1 MNSSG
6 AAHRRMCGRS
16 VPGIPI
22 LHQLPD
28 TLAARPFRFFAL
40 VLKDMLDS
48 TSTILE
54 LLRSGD
60 ATAREIT
67 EQALRAIAAT
77 QPTINAYTHVA
88 YDAAIGAAD
97 AVDADRKAGR
107 TLPPLAGLP
116 VAIKDVLCTSN
127 MPTTCSSK
135 MLRNF
140 TPPYDATVVSKLRRA
155 GAIVIGKTNMDEF
168 AMGASTETSAMGVT
182 RNPWDEQR
190 TPGGSSG
197 GAAAAVASGTVPL
210 SIGTDT
216 GGSIRQPAAF
226 CGITGLK
233 PTYGRCSRL
242 GLVAFASSLDQ
253 AGPLGWSVEDV
264 AIGLQAMAGYD
275 PADSTSV
282 DQAVPDLQTAVATRD
297 LKGVRIGVL
306 RDSIDQDGVA
316 PAVRKA
322 VADAENV
329 FIDLGAEIVEVSLH
343 HSPYWVPTYY
353 VIAPC
358 EASSNLSRFDGA
370 HYGYRHPAKNGDEA
384 VDESLVK
391 TQPLEAMYR
400 ASRAAGFGSEVK
412 RRIMVG
418 TYALSEGY
426 YDAYYNQALK
436 VRRLIRG
443 DYDGAF
449 ERVDMLLG
457 PVTPS
462 PAFGLGENID
472 DPIAMYLCDLFTVGA
487 NLAGVPAIS
496 LPAGLDDDGLPVGIQ
511 LQAPV
516 MQESSLI
523 AAGAAFQSV
532 TKYHQMRPSGFVAS

>member
-1 MNSSG
+1 
-6 AAHRRMCGRS
+6 
-16 VPGIPI
+16 
-22 LHQLPD
+22 
-28 TLAARPFRFFAL
+28 
-40 VLKDMLDS
+40 MLDS

-60 ATAREIT
+60 ATAREVT
-67 EQALRAIAAT
+67 ETALRAIGAI
-77 QPTINAYTHVA
+77 QPSINAYTHVA
-88 YDAAIGAAD
+88 SSSALQAAD
-97 AVDADRKAGR
+97 AIDADRKAGR
-107 TLPPLAGLP
+107 PLPPLAGLP
-116 VAIKDVLCTSN
+116 VAIKDVLCTSD
-127 MPTTCSSK
+127 MPTTCSSN

-140 TPPYDATVVSKLRRA
+140 TPPYDATVVTKLKQA

-182 RNPWDEQR
+182 RNPWDEDC

-197 GAAAAVASGTVPL
+197 GAAAAVAAGTVPL

-233 PTYGRCSRL
+233 PTYGRCSRY
-242 GLVAFASSLDQ
+242 GLIAFASSLDQ
-253 AGPLGWSVEDV
+253 AGPMGWSVEDV

-282 DQAVPDLQTAVATRD
+282 EHEVPDYQAGMAASNM
-297 LKGVRIGVL
+297 KGMRIGVL

-316 PAVRKA
+316 DSMRLA
-322 VADAENV
+322 VAEAERV
-329 FIDLGAEIVEVSLH
+329 FKDLGAEIVEISLQ

-370 HYGYRHPAKNGDEA
+370 HYGYRHDTSNDSAGKAE
-384 VDESLVK
+384 
-391 TQPLEAMYR
+391 PLEAMYR

-436 VRRLIRG
+436 VRRLISG
-443 DYDGAF
+443 DYDTAF
-449 ERVDMLLG
+449 EQVDLLLG

-462 PAFGLGENID
+462 PAFRLGENID

-496 LPAGLDDDGLPVGIQ
+496 LPAGLDTEGLPVGIQ
-511 LQAPV
+511 LQAAV
-516 MQESSLI
+516 MREDRLL
-523 AAGAAFQSV
+523 AAGAAFQSA
-532 TKYHQMRPSGFVAS
+532 TEHHRLRPRGFIA

>member
-1 MNSSG
+1 
-6 AAHRRMCGRS
+6 
-16 VPGIPI
+16 
-22 LHQLPD
+22 
-28 TLAARPFRFFAL
+28 
-40 VLKDMLDS
+40 MLDS

-60 ATAREIT
+60 ATAREVT
-67 EQALRAIAAT
+67 ELTLRAIGAT

-88 YDAAIGAAD
+88 CDAALQAAES
-97 AVDADRKAGR
+97 VDTDRRAGR
-107 TLPPLAGLP
+107 PLPPLAGLP
-116 VAIKDVLCTSN
+116 VAIKDVLCTSD
-127 MPTTCSSK
+127 MPTTCSSN

-168 AMGASTETSAMGVT
+168 AMGASTETSAMGMT
-182 RNPWDEQR
+182 RNPWDEHR

-253 AGPLGWSVEDV
+253 AGPLGWSVADV
-264 AIGLQAMAGYD
+264 AVGLQAMAGYD

-282 DQAVPDLQTAVATRD
+282 DHEVPDYQAAVAARN
-297 LKGVRIGVL
+297 LKGVRIGVM

-316 PAVRKA
+316 ASVRQA
-322 VADAENV
+322 VANAEKV
-329 FIDLGAEIVEVSLH
+329 FSDLGADIVEISLP

-370 HYGYRHPAKNGDEA
+370 HYGYRHFGKNADA
-384 VDESLVK
+384 TDDSLSK
-391 TQPLEAMYR
+391 TEPLEAMYR
-400 ASRAAGFGSEVK
+400 ASRAGGFGSEVK
-412 RRIMVG
+412 RRILVG

-443 DYDGAF
+443 DYDVAF
-449 ERVDMLLG
+449 ENVDVLLG

-516 MQESSLI
+516 MQETRLL
-523 AAGAAFQSV
+523 AAGAAFQSA
-532 TKYHQMRPSGFVAS
+532 TPHHQMRPSGFVSSW

>member
-1 MNSSG
+1 
-6 AAHRRMCGRS
+6 
-16 VPGIPI
+16 
-22 LHQLPD
+22 
-28 TLAARPFRFFAL
+28 
-40 VLKDMLDS
+40 MLDS
-48 TSTILE
+48 ANSILTA
-54 LLRSGD
+54 LQAGD
-60 ATAREIT
+60 TTAREVV
-67 EQALRAIAAT
+67 EQSLAAIESS
-77 QPTINAYTHVA
+77 QSTINAFTHVA
-88 YDAAIGAAD
+88 RDAAMAA
-97 AVDADRKAGR
+97 AEQVDADRKAGK
-107 TLPPLAGLP
+107 PIGPLAGLP
-116 VAIKDVLCTSN
+116 VAVKDVLCTSN
-127 MPTTCSSK
+127 MPTTCSSE
-135 MLRNF
+135 MLRGF
-140 TPPYDATVVSKLRRA
+140 VPPYDATVVANLKAA

-182 RNPWDEQR
+182 RNPWDTKC

-197 GAAAAVASGTVPL
+197 GAAASVASGTVPL

-233 PTYGRCSRL
+233 PTYGRCSRY

-253 AGPLGWSVEDV
+253 AGPMGWSVEDV
-264 AIGLQAMAGYD
+264 AVGLQAMAGYD

-282 DQAVPDLQTAVATRD
+282 DHAVPDYKAVLASND
-297 LKGVRIGVL
+297 LRGMKIGVL

-316 PAVRKA
+316 PSVRTA
-322 VADAENV
+322 VAESEKV
-329 FIDLGAEIVEVSLH
+329 FRELGAEIVEVSLE

-370 HYGYRHPAKNGDEA
+370 HYGHRADEVA
-384 VDESLVK
+384 GVSAGASVGAGASADAMG
-391 TQPLEAMYR
+391 PLEAMYR
-400 ASRAAGFGSEVK
+400 DSRAAGFGSEVK
-412 RRIMVG
+412 RRIIVG

-443 DYDGAF
+443 DFDAAF
-449 ERVDMLLG
+449 SQVDLMLG

-462 PAFGLGENID
+462 PAFNLGENVD
-472 DPIAMYLCDLFTVGA
+472 DPISMYLCDLFTVGA

-496 LPAGLDDDGLPVGIQ
+496 LPAGSDENGLPVGIQ

-516 MQESSLI
+516 MEESRLLF
-523 AAGAAFQSV
+523 AGNAFQSI
-532 TKYHQMRPSGFVAS
+532 TAFHRNRPSQIPAPHQDVA

>member
-1 MNSSG
+1 
-6 AAHRRMCGRS
+6 
-16 VPGIPI
+16 
-22 LHQLPD
+22 
-28 TLAARPFRFFAL
+28 
-40 VLKDMLDS
+40 MLDS

-54 LLRSGD
+54 LLESGD
-60 ATAREIT
+60 ATAREVT
-67 EQALRAIAAT
+67 ETALRAIGAT
-77 QPTINAYTHVA
+77 EPTNNAYTHVG
-88 YDAAIGAAD
+88 YDSALQAAD

-107 TLPPLAGLP
+107 PLPPLAGLP
-116 VAIKDVLCTSN
+116 VAIKDVLCTSD
-127 MPTTCSSK
+127 MPTTCSSN

-140 TPPYDATVVSKLRRA
+140 TPPYDATVVAKLKQA

-168 AMGASTETSAMGVT
+168 AMGASTETSAMGKT
-182 RNPWDEQR
+182 CNPWDTDR

-197 GAAAAVASGTVPL
+197 GAAAAVAAGTVPL

-233 PTYGRCSRL
+233 PTYGRCSRY

-282 DQAVPDLQTAVATRD
+282 DHEVSDYRAAIAETDM
-297 LKGVRIGVL
+297 KGVRVGVL
-306 RDSIDQDGVA
+306 REATDQEGVA
-316 PAVRKA
+316 PAIRTA
-322 VADAENV
+322 VAEAEKV
-329 FIDLGAEIVEVSLH
+329 FRDLGAEIVEVSLQ

-370 HYGYRHPAKNGDEA
+370 HYGYRHAAETNGA
-384 VDESLVK
+384 SESSLDK
-391 TQPLEAMYR
+391 AEPLEAMYR

-443 DYDGAF
+443 DYDTTFGS
-449 ERVDMLLG
+449 VDLILG

-462 PAFGLGENID
+462 PAFRLGENID

-496 LPAGLDDDGLPVGIQ
+496 LPGGIDDDGLPVGIQ

-516 MQESSLI
+516 MQESKLL
-523 AAGAAFQSV
+523 AAGAAFQSATSHHQRRPDSFV
-532 TKYHQMRPSGFVAS
+532 TT

>member
-1 MNSSG
+1 
-6 AAHRRMCGRS
+6 
-16 VPGIPI
+16 
-22 LHQLPD
+22 
-28 TLAARPFRFFAL
+28 
-40 VLKDMLDS
+40 MLDS

-60 ATAREIT
+60 ATAREVT
-67 EQALRAIAAT
+67 EHALRAIGAT

-88 YDAAIGAAD
+88 YDAALEAAE
-97 AVDADRKAGR
+97 AVDNDRKAGR
-107 TLPPLAGLP
+107 PVPPLAGLP
-116 VAIKDVLCTSN
+116 VAIKDVLCTSD
-127 MPTTCSSK
+127 MPTTCSSN
-135 MLRNF
+135 MLRDF
-140 TPPYDATVVSKLRRA
+140 TPPYDATVVSMLKRA

-168 AMGASTETSAMGVT
+168 AMGASNETSAMGLA
-182 RNPWDEQR
+182 RNPWDQQR

-253 AGPLGWSVEDV
+253 AGPMGWSVEDV
-264 AIGLQAMAGYD
+264 AIGLQAMAGFD

-282 DQAVPDLQTAVATRD
+282 DQEVPDFQAAVATRQM
-297 LKGVRIGVL
+297 KGVRIGVL
-306 RDSIDQDGVA
+306 RSAGDQVGVT
-316 PAVRKA
+316 PAVRRA
-322 VADAENV
+322 VAEAEKV
-329 FIDLGAEIVEVSLH
+329 FTDLGAEIVEVSLE
-343 HSPYWVPTYY
+343 HSEYWVPTYY

-370 HYGYRHPAKNGDEA
+370 HYGYRHVATSAGEVADEP
-384 VDESLVK
+384 LVK

-412 RRIMVG
+412 RRILVG

-443 DYDGAF
+443 DYDAAF
-449 ERVDMLLG
+449 ENVDVLLG

-516 MQESSLI
+516 MQEARLL
-523 AAGAAFQSV
+523 AAGAGFQSA
-532 TKYHQMRPSGFVAS
+532 TTHHRLRPSGFVAS

>member
-1 MNSSG
+1 
-6 AAHRRMCGRS
+6 
-16 VPGIPI
+16 
-22 LHQLPD
+22 
-28 TLAARPFRFFAL
+28 
-40 VLKDMLDS
+40 MLDS

-60 ATAREIT
+60 ATAREVT
-67 EQALRAIAAT
+67 EQALRAIGAT
-77 QPTINAYTHVA
+77 QPSINAYTHVA
-88 YDAAIGAAD
+88 YDAALNAAE
-97 AVDADRKAGR
+97 AVDRDRKAGR
-107 TLPPLAGLP
+107 PLPPLAGLP
-116 VAIKDVLCTSN
+116 VAIKDVLCTAD
-127 MPTTCSSK
+127 MPTTCSSN

-140 TPPYDATVVSKLRRA
+140 TPPYDATIVANLKRA

-168 AMGASTETSAMGVT
+168 AMGASTETSAMGLT
-182 RNPWDEQR
+182 RNPWDEDR

-282 DQAVPDLQTAVATRD
+282 DQEVPDLQSAVATD
-297 LKGVRIGVL
+297 NLQGVRIGVL
-306 RDSIDQDGVA
+306 RDSIDQEGVA
-316 PAVRKA
+316 PSVRKA
-322 VADAENV
+322 VSDAEKV
-329 FIDLGAEIVEVSLH
+329 FTDLGAEIVEVSLR

-370 HYGYRHPAKNGDEA
+370 HYGHRQSAQDADGA
-384 VDESLVK
+384 VDESLAK
-391 TQPLEAMYR
+391 AEPLEAMYR

-418 TYALSEGY
+418 TYALSAGY

-443 DYDGAF
+443 DYDTAF
-449 ERVDMLLG
+449 ESVDLLLG

-487 NLAGVPAIS
+487 NLAGVPALS
-496 LPAGLDDDGLPVGIQ
+496 LPAGVDDEGLPVGIQ

-516 MQESSLI
+516 MQEAKLI
-523 AAGAAFQSV
+523 AAGAGFQSK
-532 TKYHQMRPSGFVAS
+532 TEYHRLRPSGFIVS

>member
-1 MNSSG
+1 
-6 AAHRRMCGRS
+6 
-16 VPGIPI
+16 
-22 LHQLPD
+22 
-28 TLAARPFRFFAL
+28 
-40 VLKDMLDS
+40 MLDS

-54 LLRSGD
+54 LLESGD
-60 ATAREIT
+60 ATAKEVT
-67 EQALRAIAAT
+67 ETALRAIGAT
-77 QPTINAYTHVA
+77 EPTHKSYTHVS
-88 YDAAIGAAD
+88 YDAALQAA
-97 AVDADRKAGR
+97 AKVDEDRKAGR
-107 TLPPLAGLP
+107 PLPPLAGLP
-116 VAIKDVLCTSN
+116 VAIKDVLCTSD
-127 MPTTCSSK
+127 MPTTCSSN

-140 TPPYDATVVSKLRRA
+140 TPPYDATVVAKLKQA

-182 RNPWDEQR
+182 RNPWDTDR

-233 PTYGRCSRL
+233 PTYGRCSRY

-253 AGPLGWSVEDV
+253 AGPMGWAVSDV

-282 DQAVPDLQTAVATRD
+282 DHEVPDYRAAITD
-297 LKGVRIGVL
+297 PDMKGVRIGVL
-306 RDSIDQDGVA
+306 RSAVDQEGVT
-316 PAVRKA
+316 PAIRTA
-322 VADAENV
+322 FAEAEKV
-329 FIDLGAEIVEVSLH
+329 YRDLGAEIVEIDLE

-370 HYGYRHPAKNGDEA
+370 HYGYRHEA
-384 VDESLVK
+384 GASGEAALEN

-400 ASRAAGFGSEVK
+400 SSRAAGFGSEVK

-443 DYDGAF
+443 DYDAAF
-449 ERVDMLLG
+449 EKVDLILG

-462 PAFGLGENID
+462 PAFRLGENID
-472 DPIAMYLCDLFTVGA
+472 DPISMYLCDLFTVGA

-496 LPAGLDDDGLPVGIQ
+496 LPGGTNDDGLPVGVQ

-516 MQESSLI
+516 MQECKLL
-523 AAGAAFQSV
+523 AAGAAFQSA
-532 TKYHQMRPSGFVAS
+532 TSHHQQRPEGFVAT